1 MRSPTIRY
9 TTQIRFHDL
18 ARDTQ
23 VDIVNSGLKKLDS
36 FAHEQR
42 SYKVTHPQTEKPTA
56 SKCEFLKSAGNNSLR
71 ISKHGRRQLNE
82 PICPNAKTSH
92 ADYGCLRAH
101 AYNIADSKKGASE
114 GERGRSR
121 SRRIARRGK
130 VVVSAM
136 WQNKSRVIKRITS
149 ITLSKPKRTA
159 KALLGCIGLYD
170 EELKKLGLR
179 TIQTTDTFL
188 CSFPKS
194 GNTWVRFIIANLTA
208 SKGSEIT
215 FRNIDSFVPEI
226 ERAKARL
233 NAMAER
239 PLMKTHWPF
248 LHKYPRCLYLVR
260 DPRDAYLSF
269 WHYTRDNYNV
279 TTPLSEFIKGSMHY
293 GPWDMHVQ
301 AALKERKRRPRDVC
315 IVRYEDLLAEP
326 GESIARMAEFL
337 KIDASSDCIQRALAN
352 TSLDRLRQMEAK
364 SGPETDK
371 HKPGFFR
378 VGKAGQWKTAYSADD
393 LKFFKHRFGTL
404 LERLGYDL

>member
-1 MRSPTIRY
+1 M
-9 TTQIRFHDL
+9 
-18 ARDTQ
+18 
-23 VDIVNSGLKKLDS
+23 
-36 FAHEQR
+36 
-42 SYKVTHPQTEKPTA
+42 
-56 SKCEFLKSAGNNSLR
+56 
-71 ISKHGRRQLNE
+71 LN
-82 PICPNAKTSH
+82 
-92 ADYGCLRAH
+92 
-101 AYNIADSKKGASE
+101 
-114 GERGRSR
+114 
-121 SRRIARRGK
+121 RIARSIAFR
-130 VVVSAM
+130 S
-136 WQNKSRVIKRITS
+136 KRAA
-149 ITLSKPKRTA
+149 KTA
-159 KALLGCIGLYD
+159 FGLLGLYD
-170 EELKKLGLR
+170 AQLETLGLEK
-179 TIQTTDTFL
+179 IASTDVFL

-194 GNTWVRFIIANLTA
+194 GNTWVRFIIAHLA
-208 SKGSEIT
+208 APKGAEIT

-279 TTPLSEFIKGSMHY
+279 RTPLSEFIKGSMYY

-315 IVRYEDLLAEP
+315 IVRYEDLLAQP
-326 GESIARMAEFL
+326 SESVARMAEFL

-352 TSLDRLRQMEAK
+352 TSLDRLRQVEAN

-393 LKFFKHRFGTL
+393 LEFFKHRFGRL